1 MFSAERRKRFF
12 RNAIVRNALS
22 LYSIQ
27 AATYILP
34 WFTFPYVF
42 RVIGPEKYGSIAFA
56 AALIGYF
63 QSVTEYGFNLT
74 ATREV
79 SIHRNDPVKLSQIF
93 SATMYAKAILMSGSF
108 VVLAAIVMMVPRF
121 RTEAPLFLVSFL
133 VIVANLAFPVW
144 LFQGLEKMESITYR
158 EVGARL
164 IGLAP
169 TFLLVKKPSD
179 YLMVAAINSGSL
191 LLAGGVGYIGFGK
204 MTQARLTR
212 VSFAE
217 IRGTFAEGWNVF
229 LSTAAITL
237 YTRSNTFILGLVGTP
252 AEVGYFSAAQRLIEA
267 GKALVSPLTTAIY
280 PHISRLSHV
289 SPREGMDFLRRNTL
303 RFILPF
309 VLISAG
315 LLWVAPPLGLLLLGR
330 KFAPSIP
337 LLRIM
342 SFTPLAFA
350 VSGIYATFY
359 MLGMGYKKEWSRL
372 VMSAGAFNFIIL
384 VPLLIW
390 TTPSI
395 AVSITSFL
403 VEVWVMAGAYWF
415 FRVKERGAAQA
426 GALAE
431 EGVPRV

>member
-1 MFSAERRKRFF
+1 MIRSERGRRFF
-12 RNAIVRNALS
+12 RRAIVRNALS

-42 RVIGPEKYGSIAFA
+42 RVIGPEKYGEIAFA
-56 AALIGYF
+56 AALIAYF

-93 SATMYAKAILMSGSF
+93 SATMYAKAILSAGSF
-108 VVLAAIVMMVPRF
+108 IVLTGIVFAVPRF
-121 RTEAPLFLVSFL
+121 RADAPLFFVTFL
-133 VIVANLAFPVW
+133 VILANLVFPVW

-191 LLAGGVGYIGFGK
+191 ILAGAAGYIGFSK
-204 MTQARLTR
+204 ITDARLTR

-217 IRGTFAEGWNVF
+217 IRRTFAEGWNVF

-237 YTRSNTFILGLVGTP
+237 YTRSNTFILGLIGSP

-280 PHISRLSHV
+280 PHISRLSHD
-289 SPREGMDFLRRNTL
+289 SPREGMAFIRRNTMRL
-303 RFILPF
+303 VLPF
-309 VLISAG
+309 LLISCG
-315 LLWVAPPLGLLLLGR
+315 LLWVAPPLSVLLLGQ

-350 VSGIYATFY
+350 ISAIYATFY

-372 VMSAGAFNFIIL
+372 VMSAGAFNFAVL
-384 VPLLIW
+384 LPLLHF
-390 TTPSI
+390 TSPSVAI
-395 AVSITSFL
+395 SITSFL
-403 VEVWVMAGAYWF
+403 VEVWVMAGSYLF
-415 FRVKERGAAQA
+415 FRRKER
-426 GALAE
+426 
-431 EGVPRV
+431 VPPVPKPETLHV

>member
-1 MFSAERRKRFF
+1 MITAERRQRFF
-12 RNAIVRNALS
+12 RSAIVRNALS

-42 RVIGPEKYGSIAFA
+42 RVLGPEKYGAIAFA
-56 AALIGYF
+56 GSLIAYF
-63 QSVTEYGFNLT
+63 QAVTEYGFNLT

-79 SIHRNDPVKLSQIF
+79 SIHRNDPAKLSQIF
-93 SATMYAKAILMSGSF
+93 SATMYAKTILMVGSF
-108 VVLAAIVMMVPRF
+108 IALTAIVFAVPQF
-121 RTEAPLFLVSFL
+121 RAEAPLFFVSFL
-133 VIVANLAFPVW
+133 VILANLVFPVW

-164 IGLAP
+164 LGLAP
-169 TFLLVKKPSD
+169 TFLMVKKPSD

-191 LLAGGVGYIGFGK
+191 LLAGAVAYIGFGK
-204 MTQARLTR
+204 MTTARLTR

-217 IRGTFAEGWNVF
+217 IRRTFAEGWNVF
-229 LSTAAITL
+229 ISTAAITL

-252 AEVGYFSAAQRLIEA
+252 AEVGYFSAAQRLVEA

-280 PHISRLSHV
+280 PHISRLSHE
-289 SPREGMDFLRRNTL
+289 SPREGMAFIRRNTL
-303 RFILPF
+303 RFVVPF
-309 VLISAG
+309 VAISCG
-315 LLWVAPPLGLLLLGR
+315 LLWVAPPLGMLLLGS
-330 KFAPSIP
+330 KFAPSVP
-337 LLRIM
+337 LLQIM

-350 VSGIYATFY
+350 ISAIYATFY
-359 MLGMGYKKEWSRL
+359 MLGMGFKKEWSRL

-384 VPLLIW
+384 IPLLFV

-395 AVSITSFL
+395 AVSVTSFL

-415 FRVKERGAAQA
+415 FRSRERTGAP
-426 GALAE
+426 
-431 EGVPRV
+431 VPVL

>member
-1 MFSAERRKRFF
+1 MMGLERRRHFF

-42 RVIGPEKYGSIAFA
+42 RVIGPEKYGAIAFA
-56 AALIGYF
+56 SALISYF
-63 QSVTEYGFNLT
+63 QAVTEYGFNLT

-79 SIHRNDPVKLSQIF
+79 SIHRNDPAKLSQIF
-93 SATMYAKAILMSGSF
+93 SATMYAKAILMTGSF
-108 VVLAAIVMMVPRF
+108 VVLTAIVFAVPRF
-121 RTEAPLFLVSFL
+121 RAEAPLYFVSFL

-144 LFQGLEKMESITYR
+144 LFQGLEKMESLTYR

-164 IGLAP
+164 LGLAP
-169 TFLLVKKPSD
+169 TFLLVRKPSD

-191 LLAGGVGYIGFGK
+191 LLAGGVAYIGFK
-204 MTQARLTR
+204 KTTQARLIR
-212 VSFAE
+212 VSWAE
-217 IRGTFAEGWNVF
+217 IRRTFAEGWNVF

-237 YTRSNTFILGLVGTP
+237 YTRSNTFILGLLGTP

-280 PHISRLSHV
+280 PHISRLSHS
-289 SPREGMDFLRRNTL
+289 SPREGMAFIRRNTF

-309 VLISAG
+309 LLISCG
-315 LLWVAPPLGLLLLGR
+315 LLWVAPPVSLLLLGP

-359 MLGMGYKKEWSRL
+359 MLGMGYKKQWSRL
-372 VMSAGAFNFIIL
+372 VMSAGAFNFLAL
-384 VPLLIW
+384 VPLLVW

-395 AVSITSFL
+395 AISITSFL
-403 VEVWVMAGAYWF
+403 VELWVTAGAYLF
-415 FRVKERGAAQA
+415 FRYKERETATP
-426 GALAE
+426 ALL
-431 EGVPRV
+431 